1 MFEENYRR
9 EMQAA
14 LPSAAAT
21 DALERR
27 MDALRRRPKR
37 PPVRE
42 VAVVLLALLLLA
54 VPLLPALLQPQTQGY
69 EALLAKL
76 EGMSGY
82 RALSPNDFLFSSDSV
97 MEVEPPASEEPSDG
111 AESGNAAY
119 SETNNQVAGV
129 QEPDTV
135 KTDGRFLYSLSAGE
149 NVLHITRADNGVLS
163 AAASIDPVG
172 DSAVVAEIRERLREF
187 ADGTAGRRDAS
198 FFRCTEFLLG
208 GNRLTLLLTVPAQWY
223 LSLLPD
229 LPDYGYYNI
238 LGHSTLAMV
247 YDVADPT
254 APALVNEFL
263 LSGSYGTA
271 RQIGG
276 QVFVMTGERA
286 VRSENVYELLPSCRA
301 GGKML
306 YPSGGDICIA
316 ADAATPYFTS
326 VSVLD
331 TSGRSRCTDI
341 KTFLGFSSQLYM
353 NAESLYLSGARYDG
367 SAKTQLVRFSRTG
380 DGLEFAAEGCVPG
393 SLLNQFSMDEYDGV
407 LRVAVTETGRN
418 GESTNSLYTLRQEGG
433 ALVVAGALTGMG
445 ITERIYGVR
454 FFGETGYIVT
464 FRQTDPLY
472 TLDLSDPERP
482 RLCSELKI
490 TGYSAYLHVYGAG
503 RLFGF
508 GNEATQDGSV
518 QSLKLTMFDTAD
530 PSAVRTENALVL
542 DELAPVWQAS
552 HKMLLVDPARK
563 LIGFPASEWN
573 GGNVYMLYTYD
584 ETTGFSERARIA
596 LPPYTGL
603 SARGLYIGDCYYIV
617 SPTEITPLSL
627 TDFRLLEP
635 FVLS

>member
-172 DSAVVAEIRERLREF
+172 DSAVVAEIREQLLEF

-198 FFRCTEFLLG
+198 LFRCTEFLLG

-247 YDVADPT
+247 YDVADPA
-254 APALVNEFL
+254 APTLVNEFL
-263 LSGSYGTA
+263 FSGSYGTA

-286 VRSENVYELLPSCRA
+286 VRSENVYELLPSCRV

-306 YPSGGDICIA
+306 YPDGGDICIA
-316 ADAATPYFTS
+316 ADAANPYFTS

-331 TSGRSRCTDI
+331 TSGRARCTDI

-367 SAKTQLVRFSRTG
+367 GTKTQLVRFRRTG

-407 LRVAVTETGRN
+407 LRVAVTETNRN
-418 GESTNSLYTLRQEGG
+418 GESTNSLYT
-433 ALVVAGALTGMG
+433 
-445 ITERIYGVR
+445 
-454 FFGETGYIVT
+454 
-464 FRQTDPLY
+464 
-472 TLDLSDPERP
+472 
-482 RLCSELKI
+482 C
-490 TGYSAYLHVYGAG
+490 G
-503 RLFGF
+503 RR
-508 GNEATQDGSV
+508 
-518 QSLKLTMFDTAD
+518 
-530 PSAVRTENALVL
+530 AVR
-542 DELAPVWQAS
+542 S
-552 HKMLLVDPARK
+552 SSPAR
-563 LIGFPASEWN
+563 
-573 GGNVYMLYTYD
+573 
-584 ETTGFSERARIA
+584 
-596 LPPYTGL
+596 
-603 SARGLYIGDCYYIV
+603 
-617 SPTEITPLSL
+617 
-627 TDFRLLEP
+627 
-635 FVLS
+635 